1 MEGAVKNMLNDFEK
15 YFIEVPDA
23 SYYIDGK
30 KYWQSVH
37 GKAYTRYNKAQ
48 KEVMKKT
55 IDKEEIIKYVN
66 DLLKTVGIA
75 EVNTPIMELSEI
87 NYKTLKEKYEL
98 DNERDIVWIKFTK
111 DGFVGCIAVG
121 NDINFQI
128 PSNSSEYDNVETK
141 YNEYEKVWIK
151 VWIYN
156 SSGILIHKLNK
167 EWDESFVLVFP
178 LKGLKESGYC
188 RHDIEMAIGNYLSKG
203 KNVPIIDYYSHNI
216 GEN

>member
-1 MEGAVKNMLNDFEK
+1 MMNDFKE
-15 YFIEVPDA
+15 YFKEDPNA
-23 SYYIDGK
+23 SYYRDGN
-30 KYWQSVH
+30 KYWQSVY
-37 GKAYTRYNKAQ
+37 GNAYTRYNKAKEEAQ
-48 KEVMKKT
+48 KVPV
-55 IDKEEIIKYVN
+55 DKEKIIGYIN

-75 EVNTPIMELSEI
+75 EVNKPIMKLSEI

-98 DNERDIVWIKFTK
+98 DNEKDIVWIKFSK
-111 DGFVGCIAVG
+111 DGFVGCVAAS

-128 PSNSSEYDNVETK
+128 PSNSSEYDNKETK
-141 YNEYEKVWIK
+141 YNEYEGKHK
-151 VWIYN
+151 EVWIYN

-167 EWDESFVLVFP
+167 EWDESLILVFP

-216 GEN
+216 G